1 MSRTVNKYD
10 LNNGKVLE
18 ITNYELLEG
27 VVFKKIYKEKCGKPT
42 PLGVGWIA
50 CF

>member
-1 MSRTVNKYD
+1 MKNLTKEN
-10 LNNGKVLE
+10 E
-18 ITNYELLEG
+18 ITSLELLKEINL
-27 VVFKKIYKEKCGKPT
+27 FREQEYYYNEKCGKPT